1 MAVAQYIAGMAFSNV
16 GLGVDHGMAHPMSAL
31 HDVPHGVACAILLP
45 TVMRFNAPAALDKY
59 VDIAKALDVYKE
71 GMTKEEAAEAA
82 CNEIR
87 DMSIRVGIPQ
97 HLSELGITEND
108 IDALADQAIADVCT
122 PGNPREVTRDDI
134 VALYHKIL

>member
-1 MAVAQYIAGMAFSNV
+1 
-16 GLGVDHGMAHPMSAL
+16 
-31 HDVPHGVACAILLP
+31 
-45 TVMRFNAPAALDKY
+45 
-59 VDIAKALDVYKE
+59 
-71 GMTKEEAAEAA
+71 MTKEEAAEAA